1 MERTWKP
8 TTAGILTIIGGCYG
22 IGVGATI
29 ATAGEIAALITG
41 VEWLGAL
48 GSGAIAL
55 GVIALIAGIV
65 SMKRKLWGFALT
77 GAILAAILVPV
88 GTVVG
93 ILAIIFVSMGRREFA

>member
-1 MERTWKP
+1 MERTWKV

-29 ATAGEIAALITG
+29 ATIGGIAAWITG
-41 VEWLGAL
+41 LEWLAAL

-55 GVIALIAGIV
+55 GVIALIAGIITLR
-65 SMKRKLWGFALT
+65 RKLWAFALT
-77 GAILAAILVPV
+77 GAILATILLPV

-93 ILAIIFVSMGRREFA
+93 ILAIIFLSKSKREFA